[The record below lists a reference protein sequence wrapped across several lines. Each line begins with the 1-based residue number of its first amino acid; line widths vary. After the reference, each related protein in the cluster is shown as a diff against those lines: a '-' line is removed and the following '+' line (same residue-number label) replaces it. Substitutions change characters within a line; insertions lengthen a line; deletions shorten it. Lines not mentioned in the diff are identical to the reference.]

1 MLLVNATGSLKPTDW
16 KSEIFSRHFKPAH
29 RASISIDWFGCV
41 GAYVIIRTTTDNE
54 THASEVSDYQSTFW
68 VLLYF
73 FDQKMSLEVT
83 QFWYH
88 KEGSAKA
95 EHRIP
100 YAPGWVNAF
109 REPQCNSSPKLVLQ
123 SKSSFMWLIRKNE
136 WKEGREREEEVGRG
150 PKRMCGWMSK

>member
-1 MLLVNATGSLKPTDW
+1 MPQAHLSQLIGKV
-16 KSEIFSRHFKPAH
+16 KSFPDTSKQAH

-73 FDQKMSLEVT
+73 FDQKMSLEVI
-83 QFWYH
+83 QFWDH

-95 EHRIP
+95 GHRIP

-109 REPQCNSSPKLVLQ
+109 REPQCNPSPRLVLQ

-136 WKEGREREEEVGRG
+136 WKEGREKERGGGREGTQKDVWLNE
-150 PKRMCGWMSK
+150 